1 MFSLIGQKRRKKAI
15 VFIEKKVRI
24 RFFEKQKTASWL
36 KTFGQGYDLI
46 FFFIGGLFFERGQIS
61 KDLRLVSFF
70 RFQDNQRDGKIRQ
83 TEMLRANVKREKGV
97 YLTYLSGRIP

>member
-15 VFIEKKVRI
+15 FYIEKKVLI

-46 FFFIGGLFFERGQIS
+46 FFFIGGILFERGQIS

-70 RFQDNQRDGKIRQ
+70 RFQDNQRDGKIR
-83 TEMLRANVKREKGV
+83 
-97 YLTYLSGRIP
+97 